1 MYIIGVDSNKKVI
14 SVDNKFARKTIK
26 EKLILAGIDE
36 IGNCGVAGF
45 SLRQVA
51 VACNVS
57 CATPYNYFK
66 NKEGFVVEIIQYI
79 KYQWGLLK
87 TEINKVYK
95 NDEKQQ
101 LIELCVFYIKFLVGN
116 PNYRSI
122 IMLDNLGVDDESYN
136 DIENARNFIELELEH
151 YMKINNVSAR
161 EARRKSFVIRAIV
174 FEATLLLERGD
185 LENTPENFDFI
196 RYCVAR
202 ELALV

>member
-1 MYIIGVDSNKKVI
+1 M
-14 SVDNKFARKTIK
+14 DNKFARKTIK
-26 EKLILAGIDE
+26 ERLILAGIDE

-66 NKEGFVVEIIQYI
+66 NKEGFVLEIIQYI
-79 KYQWGLLK
+79 KHQWSLLK
-87 TEINKVYK
+87 GEINKLYR
-95 NDEKQQ
+95 NDEKQL

-122 IMLDNLGVDDESYN
+122 IMLDNIEVDDESYQ
-136 DIENARNFIELELEH
+136 DIESARNFIELELEH

-161 EARRKSFVIRAIV
+161 ESRRKSFVIRAIV

-185 LENTPENFDFI
+185 LENTLENFDFI
-196 RYCVAR
+196 RYCIAK

>member
-1 MYIIGVDSNKKVI
+1 M
-14 SVDNKFARKTIK
+14 DNKFARKTIK
-26 EKLILAGIDE
+26 ERLILAGIDE
-36 IGNCGVAGF
+36 IGNCGVANF

-66 NKEGFVVEIIQYI
+66 NKEGFVVEIISYI
-79 KYQWGLLK
+79 KHQWSLLK
-87 TEINKVYK
+87 TEMSKLYR
-95 NDEKQQ
+95 NDEKQL

-122 IMLDNLGVDDESYN
+122 IMLDSVEVDDESYT
-136 DIENARNFIELELEH
+136 DIESARNFIELELEH

-196 RYCVAR
+196 RYCIAK

>member
-1 MYIIGVDSNKKVI
+1 M
-14 SVDNKFARKTIK
+14 DNKFARKTIK

-79 KYQWGLLK
+79 KHQWSLLK
-87 TEINKVYK
+87 TEINKIYR

-122 IMLDNLGVDDESYN
+122 IMLDNLEVDDESHQ
-136 DIENARNFIELELEH
+136 DIESARNFIELELEH
-151 YMKINNVSAR
+151 YMKINNVSVR

-196 RYCVAR
+196 RYCIAR

>member
-1 MYIIGVDSNKKVI
+1 M
-14 SVDNKFARKTIK
+14 DNKFARKTIK
-26 EKLILAGIDE
+26 ERLILAGIDE
-36 IGNCGVAGF
+36 IGNCGVANF

-66 NKEGFVVEIIQYI
+66 NKEGFVLEIIQYI
-79 KYQWGLLK
+79 KYQWSLLK
-87 TEINKVYK
+87 GEINKLYK
-95 NDEKQQ
+95 NDEKKL

-122 IMLDNLGVDDESYN
+122 IMLDNIEVDDESYS
-136 DIENARNFIELELEH
+136 DIESARNFIELELEH
-151 YMKINNVSAR
+151 YMKINNVSVR
-161 EARRKSFVIRAIV
+161 ESRRKSFVIRAIV

-196 RYCVAR
+196 RYCIAK
-202 ELALV
+202 ELSLV

>member
-1 MYIIGVDSNKKVI
+1 M
-14 SVDNKFARKTIK
+14 DNKFARKTIK

-36 IGNCGVAGF
+36 IGNSGVANF

-79 KYQWGLLK
+79 KYQWSLLK
-87 TEINKVYK
+87 TEINKLYR
-95 NDEKQQ
+95 NDEKQL

-122 IMLDNLGVDDESYN
+122 IMLDDVEVDDESYT
-136 DIENARNFIELELEH
+136 DIESARNFIELELEH

-196 RYCVAR
+196 RYCIAR

>member
-1 MYIIGVDSNKKVI
+1 M
-14 SVDNKFARKTIK
+14 DNKFARKTIK

-79 KYQWGLLK
+79 KYQWSLLK

-122 IMLDNLGVDDESYN
+122 IMLDNIEIDDESHQ
-136 DIENARNFIELELEH
+136 DIESARNFIELELEH
-151 YMKINNVSAR
+151 YMKLNNVSAR

-185 LENTPENFDFI
+185 IENTPENFDFI
-196 RYCVAR
+196 RYCIAR
-202 ELALV
+202 ELAIV

>member
-1 MYIIGVDSNKKVI
+1 M
-14 SVDNKFARKTIK
+14 DNKFARKTIK

-36 IGNCGVAGF
+36 IGSCGVANF

-79 KYQWGLLK
+79 KHQWSLLK
-87 TEINKVYK
+87 TEMNKLYK
-95 NDEKQQ
+95 NDEKQL

-122 IMLDNLGVDDESYN
+122 IMLDNIEVDDESYT
-136 DIENARNFIELELEH
+136 DIESARNFIELELEH
-151 YMKINNVSAR
+151 YMKINNISTR

-196 RYCVAR
+196 RYCIAR

>member
-1 MYIIGVDSNKKVI
+1 M
-14 SVDNKFARKTIK
+14 DNKFARKTIK

-79 KYQWGLLK
+79 KHQWSLLK
-87 TEINKVYK
+87 TEINKIYK

-122 IMLDNLGVDDESYN
+122 IMLDDIAVDDESYT
-136 DIENARNFIELELEH
+136 DIESARNFIELELEH
-151 YMKINNVSAR
+151 YMKINNVSVR

-185 LENTPENFDFI
+185 LDNTAESFDFI
-196 RYCVAR
+196 RYCIAR
-202 ELALV
+202 GLALI

>member
-1 MYIIGVDSNKKVI
+1 M
-14 SVDNKFARKTIK
+14 DNKFARKTIK

-36 IGNCGVAGF
+36 IGNSGVANF

-79 KYQWGLLK
+79 KHQWSLLK
-87 TEINKVYK
+87 TEINKIYK

-122 IMLDNLGVDDESYN
+122 IMLDDIAVDDESYT
-136 DIENARNFIELELEH
+136 DIESARNFIELELEH
-151 YMKINNVSAR
+151 YMKINNVSVR

-185 LENTPENFDFI
+185 LDNTAESFDFI
-196 RYCVAR
+196 RYCIAR
-202 ELALV
+202 ELALI

>member
-1 MYIIGVDSNKKVI
+1 M
-14 SVDNKFARKTIK
+14 DNKFARKTIK

-79 KYQWGLLK
+79 KHKWSLLK
-87 TEINKVYK
+87 NEINKIYR

-122 IMLDNLGVDDESYN
+122 IMLDNLEVDDESYS

-151 YMKINNVSAR
+151 YMMINNVSTR

-196 RYCVAR
+196 RYCIAR

>member
-1 MYIIGVDSNKKVI
+1 MTINKKVI
-14 SVDNKFARKTIK
+14 LMDNKFARKTIK

-79 KYQWGLLK
+79 KYQWSLLK

-122 IMLDNLGVDDESYN
+122 IMLDNIEVDDESHR
-136 DIENARNFIELELEH
+136 DIESARNFIELELEH
-151 YMKINNVSAR
+151 YMKLNNVSVR

-185 LENTPENFDFI
+185 IENTPENFDFI
-196 RYCVAR
+196 RYCIAR
-202 ELALV
+202 ELAIV

>member
-1 MYIIGVDSNKKVI
+1 M
-14 SVDNKFARKTIK
+14 DNKFARKTIK

-36 IGNCGVAGF
+36 IGTCGVAGF

-66 NKEGFVVEIIQYI
+66 NKEGFVIEIIQYI
-79 KYQWGLLK
+79 KYQWSLLK
-87 TEINKVYK
+87 GEITKLYK
-95 NDEKQQ
+95 NDEKQL

-122 IMLDNLGVDDESYN
+122 ILLDDVEVDDESYS
-136 DIENARNFIELELEH
+136 DIESARNFIEFELEH
-151 YMKINNVSAR
+151 YLKLNNISTR

-196 RYCVAR
+196 RYCIAK
-202 ELALV
+202 ELSLI

>member
-1 MYIIGVDSNKKVI
+1 M
-14 SVDNKFARKTIK
+14 DNKFARKTIK
-26 EKLILAGIDE
+26 ERLILAGIDE

-66 NKEGFVVEIIQYI
+66 NKEGFVLEIIQYI
-79 KYQWGLLK
+79 KYQWSLLK
-87 TEINKVYK
+87 GEICKLYR
-95 NDEKQQ
+95 NDEKQL

-122 IMLDNLGVDDESYN
+122 IMLDSFEVDDESYN
-136 DIENARNFIELELEH
+136 DIESARNFIELELEH
-151 YMKINNVSAR
+151 YMKINNVGTR

-185 LENTPENFDFI
+185 LENTPESFDFI
-196 RYCVAR
+196 RYCISK
-202 ELALV
+202 ELALI

>member
-1 MYIIGVDSNKKVI
+1 M
-14 SVDNKFARKTIK
+14 DNKFARKTIK

-36 IGNCGVAGF
+36 IGNCGVANF

-79 KYQWGLLK
+79 KHQWSLLK
-87 TEINKVYK
+87 TEINKLYR
-95 NDEKQQ
+95 NDEKQL

-122 IMLDNLGVDDESYN
+122 IMLDSIEVDDESYT
-136 DIENARNFIELELEH
+136 DIESARNFIELELEH

-196 RYCVAR
+196 RYCIAR
-202 ELALV
+202 ELALI

>member
-1 MYIIGVDSNKKVI
+1 MYLYNFWVVIIM
-14 SVDNKFARKTIK
+14 DNKFARKTIK
-26 EKLILAGIDE
+26 ERLILAGIDE

-66 NKEGFVVEIIQYI
+66 NKEGFVLEIIQYI
-79 KYQWGLLK
+79 KHQWSLLK
-87 TEINKVYK
+87 GEINKLYR
-95 NDEKQQ
+95 NDEKQL

-122 IMLDNLGVDDESYN
+122 IMLDNIEVDDESYQ
-136 DIENARNFIELELEH
+136 DIESARNFIELELEH

-161 EARRKSFVIRAIV
+161 ESRRKSFVIRAIV

-196 RYCVAR
+196 RYCIAK

>member
-1 MYIIGVDSNKKVI
+1 MIIM
-14 SVDNKFARKTIK
+14 DNKFARKTIK
-26 EKLILAGIDE
+26 ERLILAGIDE
-36 IGNCGVAGF
+36 IGNCGVANF

-66 NKEGFVVEIIQYI
+66 NKEVFVLEIIQYI
-79 KYQWGLLK
+79 KYQWSLLK
-87 TEINKVYK
+87 GEINKLYK
-95 NDEKQQ
+95 NDEKKL

-122 IMLDNLGVDDESYN
+122 IMLDNIEVDDESYS
-136 DIENARNFIELELEH
+136 DIESARNFIEIELEH
-151 YMKINNVSAR
+151 YMKINNVSVR
-161 EARRKSFVIRAIV
+161 ESRRKSFVIRAIV

-196 RYCVAR
+196 RYCIAK
-202 ELALV
+202 ELSLV

>member
-1 MYIIGVDSNKKVI
+1 M
-14 SVDNKFARKTIK
+14 DNKFARKTIK
-26 EKLILAGIDE
+26 ERLILAGIDE
-36 IGNCGVAGF
+36 IGNCGVANF

-79 KYQWGLLK
+79 KYQWSLLK
-87 TEINKVYK
+87 GEINKLYK
-95 NDEKQQ
+95 NDEKKL

-122 IMLDNLGVDDESYN
+122 IMLDNIEVDDESYS
-136 DIENARNFIELELEH
+136 DIESARNFIELELEH
-151 YMKINNVSAR
+151 YMKINNVGTR

-196 RYCVAR
+196 RYCIAK

>member
-1 MYIIGVDSNKKVI
+1 M
-14 SVDNKFARKTIK
+14 DNKFARKTIK

-79 KYQWGLLK
+79 KYQWSLLK

-122 IMLDNLGVDDESYN
+122 IMLDNIEVDDESHR
-136 DIENARNFIELELEH
+136 DIESARNFIELELEH
-151 YMKINNVSAR
+151 YMKLNNVSVR

-185 LENTPENFDFI
+185 IENTPENFDFI
-196 RYCVAR
+196 RYCIAR
-202 ELALV
+202 ELAIV

>member
-1 MYIIGVDSNKKVI
+1 M
-14 SVDNKFARKTIK
+14 DNKFARKTIK

-122 IMLDNLGVDDESYN
+122 IMLDNIEVDDESHN
-136 DIENARNFIELELEH
+136 DIESARNFIELELEH

-196 RYCVAR
+196 RYCIAR
-202 ELALV
+202 ELAIV

>member
-1 MYIIGVDSNKKVI
+1 M
-14 SVDNKFARKTIK
+14 DNKFARKTIK

-79 KYQWGLLK
+79 KHQWSLLK
-87 TEINKVYK
+87 TEINKIYK

-122 IMLDNLGVDDESYN
+122 IMLDNLDVDDESYS

-185 LENTPENFDFI
+185 LDNTPENFDFI
-196 RYCVAR
+196 RYCIAR

>member
-1 MYIIGVDSNKKVI
+1 M
-14 SVDNKFARKTIK
+14 DNKFARKTIK

-79 KYQWGLLK
+79 KHQWSLLK
-87 TEINKVYK
+87 TEINKIYR

-122 IMLDNLGVDDESYN
+122 IMLDNLEVDDESYS

-151 YMKINNVSAR
+151 YMMINNVSTR

-196 RYCVAR
+196 RYCIAR

>member
-1 MYIIGVDSNKKVI
+1 M
-14 SVDNKFARKTIK
+14 DNKFARKTIK
-26 EKLILAGIDE
+26 ERLILAGIDE
-36 IGNCGVAGF
+36 IGNCGVANF

-79 KYQWGLLK
+79 THQWSLFK
-87 TEINKVYK
+87 TQINKLYR
-95 NDEKQQ
+95 NDEKQL
-101 LIELCVFYIKFLVGN
+101 LIELCVFYIKFLIGN

-122 IMLDNLGVDDESYN
+122 IMLDSMEVDDESYT
-136 DIENARNFIELELEH
+136 DIESARNFIELELEH
-151 YMKINNVSAR
+151 YMKINNVSVR

-196 RYCVAR
+196 RYCIAK

>member
-1 MYIIGVDSNKKVI
+1 MIIIKKVI
-14 SVDNKFARKTIK
+14 QVDNKFARKTIK

-79 KYQWGLLK
+79 KHQWSLLK
-87 TEINKVYK
+87 TEINKIYK

-122 IMLDNLGVDDESYN
+122 IMLDNLEVDDESHQ
-136 DIENARNFIELELEH
+136 DIESARNFIELELEH
-151 YMKINNVSAR
+151 YMKINNVSTR

-196 RYCVAR
+196 RYCIAR

>member
-1 MYIIGVDSNKKVI
+1 MM
-14 SVDNKFARKTIK
+14 DNKFARKTIK

-36 IGNCGVAGF
+36 IGNCGVANF

-79 KYQWGLLK
+79 KYQWSLLK
-87 TEINKVYK
+87 TEINKLYR
-95 NDEKQQ
+95 NDEKQL

-122 IMLDNLGVDDESYN
+122 ILLDSVEIDDESYT
-136 DIENARNFIELELEH
+136 DIESARNFIELELEH
-151 YMKINNVSAR
+151 YMKINNVSTR

-196 RYCVAR
+196 RYCIAK

>member
-1 MYIIGVDSNKKVI
+1 M
-14 SVDNKFARKTIK
+14 DNKFARKTIK
-26 EKLILAGIDE
+26 ERLILAGIDE

-66 NKEGFVVEIIQYI
+66 NKEGFVLEIIQYI
-79 KYQWGLLK
+79 KYQWSLLK
-87 TEINKVYK
+87 GEICKLYR
-95 NDEKQQ
+95 NDEKQL

-122 IMLDNLGVDDESYN
+122 IMLDSFEVDDESYN
-136 DIENARNFIELELEH
+136 DIESARNFIELELEH
-151 YMKINNVSAR
+151 YMKTNNVGTR

-185 LENTPENFDFI
+185 LENTPESFDFI
-196 RYCVAR
+196 RYCISK
-202 ELALV
+202 ELALI

>member
-1 MYIIGVDSNKKVI
+1 M
-14 SVDNKFARKTIK
+14 DNKFARKTIK
-26 EKLILAGIDE
+26 ERLILAGIDE

-79 KYQWGLLK
+79 KHQWALLK
-87 TEINKVYK
+87 TEINKLYK
-95 NDEKQQ
+95 NDEKQL

-122 IMLDNLGVDDESYN
+122 IMLDGIEVDDESFN
-136 DIENARNFIELELEH
+136 DIESARNFIEMELEH

-196 RYCVAR
+196 RYCIAK

>member
-1 MYIIGVDSNKKVI
+1 M
-14 SVDNKFARKTIK
+14 DNKFARKTIK

-36 IGNCGVAGF
+36 IGNSGVANF

-79 KYQWGLLK
+79 KYQWSLLK
-87 TEINKVYK
+87 TEINKLYR
-95 NDEKQQ
+95 NDEKQL

-122 IMLDNLGVDDESYN
+122 IMLDDVEVDDESYT
-136 DIENARNFIELELEH
+136 DIESARNFIELELEH
-151 YMKINNVSAR
+151 YMKINNVSTR

-196 RYCVAR
+196 RYCIAK

>member
-1 MYIIGVDSNKKVI
+1 M
-14 SVDNKFARKTIK
+14 DNKFARKTIK

-79 KYQWGLLK
+79 KHQWSLLK
-87 TEINKVYK
+87 NEINKIYK

-122 IMLDNLGVDDESYN
+122 IMLDDIVVDDENYN
-136 DIENARNFIELELEH
+136 DIESARNFIELELEH
-151 YMKINNVSAR
+151 YMKINNVSVR

-196 RYCVAR
+196 RYCIGR
-202 ELALV
+202 ELALI

>member
-1 MYIIGVDSNKKVI
+1 M
-14 SVDNKFARKTIK
+14 DNKFARKTIK

-79 KYQWGLLK
+79 KHQWSLLK
-87 TEINKVYK
+87 NEINKIYK

-122 IMLDNLGVDDESYN
+122 IMLDDIVVDDENYN
-136 DIENARNFIELELEH
+136 DIESARNFIELELEH
-151 YMKINNVSAR
+151 YMKINNVSVR

-196 RYCVAR
+196 RYCIAR
-202 ELALV
+202 ELAIV

>member
-1 MYIIGVDSNKKVI
+1 M
-14 SVDNKFARKTIK
+14 DNKFARKTIK

-87 TEINKVYK
+87 TEINKIYK

-122 IMLDNLGVDDESYN
+122 IMLDNIEVDDESHN
-136 DIENARNFIELELEH
+136 DIESARNFIELELEH